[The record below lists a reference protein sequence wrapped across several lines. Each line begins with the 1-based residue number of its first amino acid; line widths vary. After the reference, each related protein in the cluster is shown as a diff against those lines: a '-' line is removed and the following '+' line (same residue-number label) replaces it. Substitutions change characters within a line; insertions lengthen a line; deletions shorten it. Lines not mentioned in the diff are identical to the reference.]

1 MTTEDPN
8 SRLPEI
14 VDYLRMNPTP
24 PGGGPGGQH
33 IHVHHHY
40 APAAPAPPPPERT
53 PGQKV
58 LDQMVPYFILGIFAM
73 IILTGCA
80 IILFMF
86 AAAFV
91 AIILSVIGGLV
102 ALAVVIGFLA
112 YLVRSMN
119 EGTAVRAMSRDRT
132 AGGRKAR

>member
-1 MTTEDPN
+1 MTTDQPN

-14 VDYLRMNPTP
+14 VDYLSMNPTP
-24 PGGGPGGQH
+24 PAGSQGGQH

-40 APAAPAPPPPERT
+40 AAAPAPPPPPEPSR
-53 PGQKV
+53 GQKL
-58 LDQMVPYFILGIFAM
+58 LDQMVPYFVLGLFAM

-80 IILFMF
+80 VILFMF

-91 AIILSVIGGLV
+91 AIILSVVAGLV
-102 ALAVVIGFLA
+102 ALVLVIAVLA

-119 EGTAVRAMSRDRT
+119 EGKAVSALARDRGKRT
-132 AGGRKAR
+132 R

>member
-1 MTTEDPN
+1 MTTEDQN
-8 SRLPEI
+8 SRLPDI

-24 PGGGPGGQH
+24 PPGGSGGQH

-53 PGQKV
+53 PGQKL
-58 LDQMVPYFILGIFAM
+58 LDQMVPYFILGLFAM
-73 IILTGCA
+73 IILTGCS

-86 AAAFV
+86 AAAIV
-91 AIILSVIGGLV
+91 AIILAVVGGLV
-102 ALAVVIGFLA
+102 ALALVIGFLA

-119 EGTAVRAMSRDRT
+119 EGQAVKALSRDQ
-132 AGGRKAR
+132 GRKRR